1 MKKVII
7 SANAVTCMRIAAT
20 VAMVFTE
27 PLSAGFFALYTFAG
41 VTDVLD
47 GFIARRTHTSS
58 EKGARL
64 DSIADLLFYAA
75 MIIRLFPRL
84 FKMLPKR
91 IWIYAA
97 TAVVIRLGSYLAAL
111 IKYGKF
117 ASLHTYM
124 NKLTGAAVFLVP
136 CFMFSSVC
144 FGYCVAVCLIGAV
157 ASTEELI
164 IHLSGRETEPDIK
177 SLFHLNKQ

>member
-1 MKKVII
+1 
-7 SANAVTCMRIAAT
+7 MRIAAT

-27 PLSAGFFALYTFAG
+27 PLSAGFFVLYTFAG

-64 DSIADLLFYAA
+64 DSASDLLFYAA

-97 TAVVIRLGSYLAAL
+97 AAVIIRLGSYLAAF
-111 IKYGKF
+111 IKYKRF

-124 NKLTGAAVFLVP
+124 NKLTGAAVFFCSFFYVFFRVLWVLRCRLP
-136 CFMFSSVC
+136 DRCGRVDRGAYHSSFRARDRSEYKIVFSS
-144 FGYCVAVCLIGAV
+144 
-157 ASTEELI
+157 
-164 IHLSGRETEPDIK
+164 
-177 SLFHLNKQ
+177 Q

>member
-27 PLSAGFFALYTFAG
+27 PLSAGFFVLYTFAG

-64 DSIADLLFYAA
+64 DSVADMLFYAT

-97 TAVVIRLGSYLAAL
+97 AAVSIRLGSYLAAF
-111 IKYGKF
+111 IKYKRF

-124 NKLTGAAVFLVP
+124 NKLTGAAVFLLPYALAMTTGVVY
-136 CFMFSSVC
+136 SW
-144 FGYCVAVCLIGAV
+144 GLCVLAFA
-157 ASTEELI
+157 ASAEELV
-164 IHLSGRETEPDIK
+164 IHLCQPGYPSDRK
-177 SLFHLNKQ
+177 SIFQQKR

>member
-1 MKKVII
+1 
-7 SANAVTCMRIAAT
+7 MRIAAT

-27 PLSAGFFALYTFAG
+27 PLSAGFFVLYTFAG

-64 DSIADLLFYAA
+64 DSVADLLFYAT

-97 TAVVIRLGSYLAAL
+97 AAVSIRLGSYLAAF
-111 IKYGKF
+111 IKYKRF

-124 NKLTGAAVFLVP
+124 NKLTGAAVFFVP
-136 CFMFSSVC
+136 YFMFSSVC

-157 ASTEELI
+157 ASTEELT
-164 IHLSGRETEPDIK
+164 IHLSGHGADPNIK
-177 SLFHLNKQ
+177 SFCHRNKQ

>member
-1 MKKVII
+1 
-7 SANAVTCMRIAAT
+7 MRIAAT

-27 PLSAGFFALYTFAG
+27 PLSAGFFVLYTFAG

-58 EKGARL
+58 ENGARL
-64 DSIADLLFYAA
+64 DSASDLLFYAA

-97 TAVVIRLGSYLAAL
+97 AAVIIRLGSYLAAF
-111 IKYGKF
+111 IKYKRF

-124 NKLTGAAVFLVP
+124 NKLTGAAVFFVP
-136 CFMFSSVC
+136 FLCFLPCALGIALPS
-144 FGYCVAVCLIGAV
+144 A
-157 ASTEELI
+157 
-164 IHLSGRETEPDIK
+164 
-177 SLFHLNKQ
+177 